1 MHSIIVTGSS
11 GFVAKNLM
19 PYLEKLG
26 YSTLGV
32 SRNPKNSKEVSY
44 NELNLDHW
52 NNAEAIIH
60 LAGKAHDLQNVADG
74 NEYYNINTELSKNF
88 FDQFCKSDC
97 SIFIYFSSVKAVADS
112 IETKLTENEIPR
124 PTTHYGKSKLAAEQY
139 LLSKKLPSNKKIYI
153 LRPCMIH
160 GPENKGNLNL
170 LYKFVKLGL
179 PYPLGAYD
187 NQRSFLSID
196 NLCFVIENLIQKKPN
211 SGVFNVADDKPLSTA
226 EVVKLIGKSL
236 GKNVTVVS
244 PSKKTIRFISKS
256 GGYLKLP
263 FNEESLTKLTENYIV
278 DNHKLKAE
286 LKINLPLKSEEGLMK
301 TFKSFK

>member
-1 MHSIIVTGSS
+1 MHNIIITGSS
-11 GFVAKNLM
+11 GFVAKNLV
-19 PYLEKLG
+19 PYLEKVG
-26 YSTLGV
+26 YNTLGI
-32 SRNPKNSKEVSY
+32 SRHPKNSKEVSY
-44 NELNLDHW
+44 NELNLDRW
-52 NNAEAIIH
+52 NNAKAIIH
-60 LAGKAHDLQNVADG
+60 LAGKAHDLQNITDS
-74 NEYYNINTELSKNF
+74 NDYYNINTELTKNL

-97 SIFIYFSSVKAVADS
+97 STFIYFSSVKAVADN
-112 IETKLTENEIPR
+112 IETKLTEDQTPR

-139 LLSKKLPSNKKIYI
+139 LLSRKLPKNKKIYI

-160 GPENKGNLNL
+160 GPQNKGNLNL

-179 PYPLGAYD
+179 PYPLGTYH

-211 SGVFNVADDKPLSTA
+211 SVVFNVADDKPLSTA

-236 GKNVTVVS
+236 GKNVTIVS
-244 PSKKTIRFISKS
+244 PSKKTIRVISKI

-263 FNEESLTKLTENYIV
+263 FNEENLAKLTENYIV

-286 LKINLPLKSEEGLMK
+286 LKINLPLKSKEGLMK

>member
-74 NEYYNINTELSKNF
+74 NDYYNINTELSKNL

-97 SIFIYFSSVKAVADS
+97 SIFIYSSSVKAVADS
-112 IETKLTENEIPR
+112 IE
-124 PTTHYGKSKLAAEQY
+124 
-139 LLSKKLPSNKKIYI
+139 
-153 LRPCMIH
+153 
-160 GPENKGNLNL
+160 
-170 LYKFVKLGL
+170 
-179 PYPLGAYD
+179 
-187 NQRSFLSID
+187 
-196 NLCFVIENLIQKKPN
+196 
-211 SGVFNVADDKPLSTA
+211 
-226 EVVKLIGKSL
+226 
-236 GKNVTVVS
+236 
-244 PSKKTIRFISKS
+244 
-256 GGYLKLP
+256 
-263 FNEESLTKLTENYIV
+263 
-278 DNHKLKAE
+278 
-286 LKINLPLKSEEGLMK
+286 
-301 TFKSFK
+301 